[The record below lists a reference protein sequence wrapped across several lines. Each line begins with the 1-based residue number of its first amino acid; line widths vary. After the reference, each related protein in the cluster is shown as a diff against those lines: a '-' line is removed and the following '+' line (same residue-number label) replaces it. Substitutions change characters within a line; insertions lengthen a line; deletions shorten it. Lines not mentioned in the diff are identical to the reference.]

1 MSIPS
6 NGKLMTEQR
15 RRRIL
20 EIVEADGIVS
30 ADKLIAEL
38 GISPMTLWR
47 DLSWLDQAGKVRRV
61 RGGVVRLDE
70 TIGNEPRYKAKQVLN
85 IEKKKAIARYAVERF
100 VEDNDIIIL
109 EAGTT
114 VGTMVKYFN
123 RQNLTVITNGLGT
136 LNDLTLC
143 CVPDVTVL
151 SCGGLL
157 RDVAYTFV
165 GPQAEEFFRN
175 VHAHTLFLSC
185 SGLAFPEG
193 ITDPNLLEI
202 QIKRAMADS
211 AGRIVLLIDSTKFG
225 RRSLSPIIPLDKIQV
240 LITDQE
246 APEQDLA
253 QIREMGIEVY
263 VAE

>member
-1 MSIPS
+1 MSTPS
-6 NGKLMTEQR
+6 NAKLLREQR

-20 EIVEADGIVS
+20 EIVETEGIVS
-30 ADKLIAEL
+30 ADKLITEL
-38 GISPMTLWR
+38 GVSPMTLWR
-47 DLSWLDQAGKVRRV
+47 DLSWLDQSGRVRRV

-70 TIGNEPRYKAKQVLN
+70 ASGNEPRYKSKQVLN
-85 IEKKKAIARYAVERF
+85 IEKKRAIARYAAEHF

-114 VGTMVKYFN
+114 VGAMVKYFN

-143 CVPDVTVL
+143 CVPDVTAL

-185 SGLAFPEG
+185 SGLAFPDG

-202 QIKRAMADS
+202 QVKRAMAES
-211 AGRIVLLIDSTKFG
+211 AGRVILLIDSTKFG

-240 LITDQE
+240 LITDRE
-246 APEQDLA
+246 APEQDLD
-253 QIREMGIEVY
+253 QIHEIGIEVC
-263 VAE
+263 VAD